1 LVLIKQLEKLE
12 YETHLD
18 ISDFTGINTY
28 GEHSDIAKHE
38 LRECENFNILSN
50 GDLKNRNGSQYLKA
64 ASSASKR
71 GATAVIN
78 DVVWDIG
85 AEEYL
90 ITQEG
95 NSFYYQ
101 ALLTPAN
108 PVLIV
113 ELTAVPFT
121 VSNTVQCEMFL
132 NGDKLRIFHEGGN
145 KIIEW
150 DGAAFVGRS
159 MGIVKPVILA
169 VDVTGAGNLTGK
181 YTWGVEKVYQVSGV
195 DQVAS
200 TPNRY
205 TTARLINSTGTIDS
219 KQAVI
224 TIEDTDLDNDTLW
237 THIRLWR
244 SYNQN
249 TDYSSTENPID
260 ASGLPSELYEVALIT
275 KAEIEAGSLAAIATS
290 TTLPVGNAN
299 VTAGN
304 PGSVYTIT
312 DDCLDEELGELVDID
327 RIELSPL
334 PAARTGA
341 EHSNKIW
348 VANVN
353 DSTLDDDSGDN
364 IYYSLW
370 AGTKYSELYD
380 PQQFI
385 PTGRH
390 GQKILKLIS
399 FEKDLIFLKEGKTG
413 RIVDGNVSLNAEIL
427 DHRIGVKHKNAVEY
441 IPGIGICGITTD
453 NSDFKIFGFDYL
465 WGNSVNGLEISKSL
479 RNETKAMT
487 IANISIMYLN
497 GNIHLSDGTGNI
509 WCLNTEQGKGWTK
522 HVYPMNSLSER
533 LFSFANE
540 TRGCVV
546 SQSTHLVEIDDSTIV
561 SDINTLNDVTVV
573 MPVHWIA
580 YKFRVNDGEHLLELD
595 YFSFMGKMQYDTV
608 AIPFIN
614 GVSWPLKT
622 TDTETQ
628 FLTRPNIY
636 AANTELRDK
645 EYAVYFEP
653 STIGT
658 YLYQVPVG
666 NYIHFKVKSTAPC
679 TVRTNKLWC
688 VVDEDNG
695 WGEFDPFQ
703 IHGTSRT
710 SPAWG
715 KDKLIETGSAPDTYT
730 ESGSESDTITEG

>member
-1 LVLIKQLEKLE
+1 LIKQLDKTE

-18 ISDFTGINTY
+18 VSGFTGINTY
-28 GEHSDIAKHE
+28 GEHSDIAPHE

-50 GDLKNRNGSQYLKA
+50 GDLKTRNGSQYLKA
-64 ASSASKR
+64 ASTPTKR

-95 NSFYYQ
+95 NSFYFQ
-101 ALLTPAN
+101 ALLTPAD
-108 PVLIV
+108 PVLIAHV
-113 ELTAVPFT
+113 ISGTFT
-121 VSNTVQCEMFL
+121 VSNTVQAEMFL
-132 NGDKLRIFHEGGN
+132 NGDKLFIFHEGGN
-145 KIIEW
+145 KIVEW
-150 DGAAFVGRS
+150 NGSIFVGRS

-169 VDVTGAGNLTGK
+169 VTVAGAGNLTGK
-181 YTWGVEKVYQVSGV
+181 YTWGVEKVYQVSGT

-205 TTARLINSTGTIDS
+205 TTARLINATGTIDS

-260 ASGLPSELYEVALIT
+260 AAGLPNELYEVALIT
-275 KAEIEAGSLAAIATS
+275 KAEIEAGSLTAIATG

-312 DDCLDEELGELVDID
+312 DDCLDEELGQLVDID
-327 RIELSPL
+327 RIELAPL

-380 PQQFI
+380 PQQFVK
-385 PTGRH
+385 TGRH

-413 RIVDGNVSLNAEIL
+413 RVIDGNVALDSEIL
-427 DHRIGVKHKNAVEY
+427 DHRIGIKHKNAVEY
-441 IPGIGICGITTD
+441 IPGIGIAGITTD

-487 IANISIMYLN
+487 VANISLMYLN

-509 WCLNTEQGKGWTK
+509 WCLNTEQKKGWTK
-522 HVYPMNSLSER
+522 HVYPMNSVSER

-540 TRGCVV
+540 TRGGVV
-546 SQSTHLVEIDDSTIV
+546 SQSTHLVEIDDSTV
-561 SDINTLNDVTVV
+561 DTDINTSDDSVDT
-573 MPVHWIA
+573 MAVHWMT
-580 YKFRVNDGEHLLELD
+580 YKYRVNDGEYLLEVD
-595 YFSFMGKMQYDTV
+595 YFSFMGKLQYDAV
-608 AIPFIN
+608 AIPFVN

-622 TDTETQ
+622 SDTETQ
-628 FLTRPNIY
+628 FLTRPNLY
-636 AANTELRDK
+636 NSNTELRDK

-666 NYIHFKVKSTAPC
+666 NYLHFKVKTTAPA

-703 IHGTSRT
+703 VHGDSNTD
-710 SPAWG
+710 PAW
-715 KDKLIETGSAPDTYT
+715 ISNIIQETGSASDTYQET
-730 ESGSESDTITEG
+730 GSASDTVQEGV